1 MKKVP
6 LRYQISEYDCVPTTF
21 LNALSYIF
29 DRKEIPPEVIK
40 MIMLYSLDSFDKNG
54 EAGKGGTTGIAI
66 RHLCEWLNYY
76 LNQEYVNVVTSEKI
90 QSNFNAFMET
100 SSMIVLD
107 EGDFSKSKEVDQ
119 LKFLTGN
126 DRITVEKKGV
136 DSTQM
141 KKYFNMIM
149 LTNGECPIIHSCDDR
164 RMSYYRLEVKLKD
177 TVRAAGYDCINS
189 FIDALRTEVTEFWAI
204 ILKTKINVA
213 WSTNNNQDHVF
224 NKQLLMMHPFGKLV
238 SKIIEGDW
246 DIIEFQL
253 NENVHDKM
261 IMANNMEM
269 VEEIKSNY
277 NTHGM
282 IGMDLINKYILS
294 LNYKVHRNVIEYIT
308 SNQLHRFGIDV
319 LKHEGF
325 MKIKIDKNKLKESI
339 YIQNNLGVLFPEF
352 NEDNIHDTLNMKKIV
367 DTSIVHKTVGVENT
381 NVSDNVSP
389 GEGIFAIGAKTVDN
403 IQNNG
408 FVSAIVPP
416 LMGGTVNL
424 SAMPP
429 KIDQNMM

>member
-141 KKYFNMIM
+141 KKYFNIKKGFT
-149 LTNGECPIIHSCDDR
+149 LIELILVISAGLII
-164 RMSYYRLEVKLKD
+164 
-177 TVRAAGYDCINS
+177 S
-189 FIDALRTEVTEFWAI
+189 FL
-204 ILKTKINVA
+204 
-213 WSTNNNQDHVF
+213 S
-224 NKQLLMMHPFGKLV
+224 
-238 SKIIEGDW
+238 
-246 DIIEFQL
+246 FQKVL
-253 NENVHDKM
+253 
-261 IMANNMEM
+261 AN
-269 VEEIKSNY
+269 
-277 NTHGM
+277 
-282 IGMDLINKYILS
+282 L
-294 LNYKVHRNVIEYIT
+294 
-308 SNQLHRFGIDV
+308 
-319 LKHEGF
+319 
-325 MKIKIDKNKLKESI
+325 KNKRNLLKI
-339 YIQNNLGVLFPEF
+339 
-352 NEDNIHDTLNMKKIV
+352 
-367 DTSIVHKTVGVENT
+367 
-381 NVSDNVSP
+381 
-389 GEGIFAIGAKTVDN
+389 
-403 IQNNG
+403 
-408 FVSAIVPP
+408 
-416 LMGGTVNL
+416 
-424 SAMPP
+424 
-429 KIDQNMM
+429 